1 MEAMREVALASSPV
15 RLPTVQAFKLNSMGL
30 VRLCG
35 NEVTPR
41 CHLYEQYFR
50 ERLGNKAI

>member
-1 MEAMREVALASSPV
+1 MWV
-15 RLPTVQAFKLNSMGL
+15 KLNSMGL

-41 CHLYEQYFR
+41 WYLYEQYFR
-50 ERLGNKAI
+50 ERLGNR